1 MAEKYFAI
9 KYFEFKISICIFI
22 GILIVMFVILLIAS
36 IIDFIERHK
45 KGKKHGN

>member
-22 GILIVMFVILLIAS
+22 GILLIAS
-36 IIDFIERHK
+36 LIDFIERHK
-45 KGKKHGN
+45 KR